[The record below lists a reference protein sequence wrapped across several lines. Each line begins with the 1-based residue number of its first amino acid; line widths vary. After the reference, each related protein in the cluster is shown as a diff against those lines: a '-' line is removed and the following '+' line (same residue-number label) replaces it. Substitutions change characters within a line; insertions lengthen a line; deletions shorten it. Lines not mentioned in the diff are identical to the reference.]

1 MACTTGIQRREPILG
16 IGSGKGIGEIWSLT
30 GVIDEEEVAE
40 GTICKQ
46 IQECLII

>member
-1 MACTTGIQRREPILG
+1 MACTTGIQRREP